1 MKTKISI
8 CALLIAM
15 CANAEDLLVD
25 GKSWL
30 CEREYRQLNSEL
42 EWVSTTQ
49 RYTIEVVKDTIVD
62 KKICKLML
70 STMEGETNKII
81 GYEENGII
89 YHVFSVWNNPQRNL
103 FLPYLNFN
111 ANKGETLQTYYI
123 MDEDCILSPDG
134 YITVTDIKAIKG
146 RKVMTMSNGAQWVEG
161 IGASLGENHWL
172 TDIFYAMPTDP
183 GTWII
188 DRDEML
194 ECRQDGELIWS
205 SSDFADIRI
214 VAFRKDAQSI
224 IFDLQGR
231 RVVKPIEGHCY
242 IRSSK
247 KFVM

>member
-1 MKTKISI
+1 MKTKFAI
-8 CALLIAM
+8 CALLIAL
-15 CANAEDLLVD
+15 CANAENLLID

-49 RYTIEVVKDTIVD
+49 RYTIEVIKDTIVD
-62 KKICKLML
+62 NKICKVML
-70 STMEGETNKII
+70 RAADGETDKIV
-81 GYEENGII
+81 GYEDNGMI
-89 YHVFSVWNNPQRNL
+89 YYVYSALNNPQQNF
-103 FLPYLNFN
+103 FLPYMNFN
-111 ANKGETLQTYYI
+111 ANKGETLQKYSFV
-123 MDEDCILSPDG
+123 DEVYTLEPNG
-134 YITVTDIKAIKG
+134 GITVTEEDVVNG
-146 RKVMTMSNGAQWVEG
+146 RKVITLSNGAQWVEG

-172 TDIFYAMPTDP
+172 TDIYYAIPTGP
-183 GTWII
+183 GAWII

-205 SSDFADIRI
+205 SSDFADIKI
-214 VAFRKDAQSI
+214 VAFRKDAKSI

-242 IRSSK
+242 IRSNK